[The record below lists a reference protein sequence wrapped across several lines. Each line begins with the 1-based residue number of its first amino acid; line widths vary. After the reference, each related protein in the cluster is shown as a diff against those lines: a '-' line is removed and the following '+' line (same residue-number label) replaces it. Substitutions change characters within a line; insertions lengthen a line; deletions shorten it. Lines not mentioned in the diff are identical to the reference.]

1 MGLLNCIK
9 SLLNDVNIINPVKIE
24 FEHTIIEKDL
34 DEKLQLNI
42 FRIVQEHL
50 TNILRH
56 AEATLI
62 KIDLDKYENNLI
74 LLISDNGRGCDT
86 SEKRKGVGI
95 RNIMSRAELFQGK
108 VEIESQ
114 PGKGFQLKVILPYPV
129 LALATG
135 E

>member
-1 MGLLNCIK
+1 
-9 SLLNDVNIINPVKIE
+9 
-24 FEHTIIEKDL
+24 
-34 DEKLQLNI
+34 
-42 FRIVQEHL
+42 VQEHL

-62 KIDLDKYENNLI
+62 TIDLSRVQNNLI

-108 VEIESQ
+108 AEIESQ
-114 PGKGFQLKVILPYPV
+114 PGKGFRLKVILPYPV
-129 LALATG
+129 ITLNKDNVAT
-135 E
+135 EESVNYVT